1 MINAPLNVFMF
12 CLACNDTP
20 FFWFHVGLKRVQDK
34 LNHHQKT
41 GFKYVDHKDRLF
53 FAWNVQLTGNTH
65 S

>member
-1 MINAPLNVFMF
+1 MINALLNVFMV

-34 LNHHQKT
+34 LNHHEKT
-41 GFKYVDHKDRLF
+41 GFKYVDHKDSLF
-53 FAWNVQLTGNTH
+53 FLHGMC